1 MLTNTQIL
9 INVSVW
15 YDTSQL
21 VLQVGTLRNELP
33 AIDFHA
39 VVESNCHC
47 NRLLTL
53 VDAEYLYSYPSTYLT
68 STIVKQQLVKLQH
81 TAPTTLHQ

>member
-39 VVESNCHC
+39 VVRTLS
-47 NRLLTL
+47 LTPITN
-53 VDAEYLYSYPSTYLT
+53 AR
-68 STIVKQQLVKLQH
+68 
-81 TAPTTLHQ
+81 

>member
-1 MLTNTQIL
+1 MLTNHTQLL

-33 AIDFHA
+33 NTGFH
-39 VVESNCHC
+39 VVTGDCHYY
-47 NRLLTL
+47 RSLTMLTL
-53 VDAEYLYSYPSTYLT
+53 SIYTHSHP
-68 STIVKQQLVKLQH
+68 H
-81 TAPTTLHQ
+81 T